1 VSAGGLSGFSAKV
14 SSPEVMIS
22 MFRRFAVAILA
33 LLAFIVA
40 LPSRAAA
47 AEPQAVSD
55 VVLILPFENTSGQR
69 EFNWVGESFADS
81 LADLLG
87 SHGLRVVSSDAR
99 ELAYQRL
106 RLPLTVIPSRATS
119 IKLARES
126 GATLL
131 VLGTYEITPA
141 RDEKSVAEVRVSA
154 NIYSVNEGRIYGRP
168 GRDGRWVPSD
178 KLLLGDSLVNLQGL
192 QGKLAYQ
199 LLVEHDANLP
209 YPMNN
214 IIAEATKVPP
224 KAFEARVK
232 ATMTADREKKLAY
245 LTNAMREYEKA
256 NPGSIYK
263 EAAFELGELYYSPP
277 PDAHTPPDYKKA
289 AEYFSM
295 LQRRDAHYA
304 EAAFYAALS
313 YWRAGELQSA
323 IDTLLPLTTDV
334 PLTSIYNNAGALSAQ
349 AARAEKSADK
359 RENLIKQATNFLSRA
374 VESSPDDPMVRFNYA
389 YALMLSGKYAEAADQ
404 LKEAV
409 KQNPKDPEALFLLA
423 KTQEK
428 AGQAEA
434 AAANDNEARKLYP
447 GYGRAQVEWEK
458 SQTASLI
465 GVRMRGDFNV
475 AEYVAAINEKE
486 APQPEG
492 DTAQD
497 YLSKA
502 RDLYNAGQDDEALM
516 ELRNVVRV
524 EPMNAEAYLL
534 TGRIYQRRGDLPTA
548 IYQLKTSI
556 FWDTDHKLID
566 AHILLG
572 RIFLERGDIA
582 QATAYAHSA
591 MQIDPNNQEAIALQ
605 RQLQAGI
612 K

>member
-1 VSAGGLSGFSAKV
+1 ML
-14 SSPEVMIS
+14 
-22 MFRRFAVAILA
+22 LA
-33 LLAFIVA
+33 LLAIFIA
-40 LPSRAAA
+40 MPQRAAA
-47 AEPQAVSD
+47 VEPQAVSD
-55 VVLILPFENTSGQR
+55 VVMILPFENTSGLKDA
-69 EFNWVGESFADS
+69 NWVGESFADS

-119 IKLARES
+119 IKLAREA
-126 GATLL
+126 GATMV
-131 VLGTYEITPA
+131 VLGTYDVTPA
-141 RDEKSVAEVRVSA
+141 RDEKSVAEVHGSA
-154 NIYSVNEGRIYGRP
+154 RIIRVNEGRIAGKQMP
-168 GRDGRWVPSD
+168 DGRWATHEFFFGD
-178 KLLLGDSLVNLQGL
+178 ALLNLQTV
-192 QGKLAYQ
+192 QGKLTYQ
-199 LLVEHDANLP
+199 ILYEQDDKLP
-209 YPMNN
+209 YSERS
-214 IIAEATKVPP
+214 IVEQATKVPP

-256 NPGSIYK
+256 NPGSVYK
-263 EAAFELGELYYSPP
+263 EAAFELGELFYTQ
-277 PDAHTPPDYKKA
+277 TPPDYKKS

-295 LQRRDAHYA
+295 LQRRDPHYA
-304 EAAFYAALS
+304 EAAFYAALA

-323 IDTLLPLTTDV
+323 LDTLLPLTTDV
-334 PLTSIYNNAGALSAQ
+334 PLTSIYNNAGALSTQ
-349 AARAEKSADK
+349 AARAEKNADK

-374 VESSPDDPMVRFNYA
+374 VESEPDDSMVRFNYA

-423 KTQEK
+423 KMQDK

-434 AAANDNEARKLYP
+434 AAANDNDARKLYP
-447 GYGRAQVEWEK
+447 GYGKAQIEWEK

-465 GVRMRGDFNV
+465 GLRLRGNIDPILIIGPPPPLV
-475 AEYVAAINEKE
+475 
-486 APQPEG
+486 PEG
-492 DTAQD
+492 ANTQD
-497 YLSKA
+497 LLAKA
-502 RDLYNAGQDDEALM
+502 RQLYDAGQDDEALM
-516 ELRNVVRV
+516 ELRDIVRI
-524 EPMNAEAYLL
+524 EPMNADAYLL
-534 TGRIYQRRGDLPTA
+534 TGRIYQRRGELASA
-548 IYQLKTSI
+548 INQLKTSI
-556 FWDTDHKLID
+556 FWDTDHKMID

-572 RIFLERGDIA
+572 RIFLERGDRA
-582 QATAYAHSA
+582 QATAYAQSA